1 MILQDQ
7 SKLLSYLGLFPF
19 VLMTAMLWINPT
31 WAEIIFEIFIIY
43 STLIFVFLTGTW
55 WGFAQENNKTLLPS
69 IFFFFLP
76 FLIILIIMLFSNQF
90 RDIFSMPYEMAA
102 ILLGLLISYE
112 SGHIYEKNF
121 LNLDKD
127 YLEMRFYLTFGVR
140 ICHLLM
146 IAFIFTYT

>member
-7 SKLLSYLGLFPF
+7 SKLLSFLGLFPF
-19 VLMTAMLWINPT
+19 VLMTAVLWINPT
-31 WAEIIFEIFIIY
+31 WSEIIFEIFIIY

-55 WGFAQENNKTLLPS
+55 WGFAQRNNKTLIPS

-76 FLIILIIMLFSNQF
+76 LLIILTSMLFSNKF
-90 RDIFSMPYEMAA
+90 REFFSVPYEMAA

-127 YLEMRFYLTFGVR
+127 YLDMRFYLTFGVR

>member
-90 RDIFSMPYEMAA
+90 RDIFSMPYEMPA

>member
-31 WAEIIFEIFIIY
+31 WAETIFEIFIIY

-90 RDIFSMPYEMAA
+90 RDIFSMPYEMPA

>member
-19 VLMTAMLWINPT
+19 VLMTAVLWINPT
-31 WAEIIFEIFIIY
+31 WAETIFEIFIIY

-55 WGFAQENNKTLLPS
+55 WGFAKENNKTLLPS

-76 FLIILIIMLFSNQF
+76 FLIILIIKFFSNQF
-90 RDIFSMPYEMAA
+90 REIFSVPYEMAA

-146 IAFIFTYT
+146 IAFIFTNT